1 MNTEVQP
8 ESSETAALELLRCD
22 IRQNFLTKLE
32 LARILKRNPRTLD
45 RWDVLRIGPPIIR
58 IGRAVYYKRSSVLAW
73 IEANESRPLRRKAG
87 VR

>member
-8 ESSETAALELLRCD
+8 DSSEAAASELLRSD
-22 IRQNFLTKLE
+22 IRQNLLTKLE
-32 LARILKRNPRTLD
+32 LAQLLGRNIRTLD
-45 RWDVLRIGPPIIR
+45 RWDVLRIGPPIIK
-58 IGRAVYYKRSSVLAW
+58 IGRATYYKRSSVLAW